1 MDEAWCK
8 CADGNARTTSD
19 IKNGVE
25 LATSGLMAVHE
36 TFIEFIMVL
45 SATLGIILA
54 LLLVEGAKCG
64 FCYERGW
71 SGCCLGH
78 G

>member
-1 MDEAWCK
+1 
-8 CADGNARTTSD
+8 
-19 IKNGVE
+19 
-25 LATSGLMAVHE
+25 
-36 TFIEFIMVL
+36 
-45 SATLGIILA
+45 LGIILA